1 MVEAG
6 DDFPARGEEPPIV
19 LEENLVGSEAP
30 LNPDGIFAAEETRY
44 TEPEAI
50 AFERAMYN
58 MTFSNLGNGP
68 PLLPWEQGVFAQIF
82 APESSNGLP
91 DTLSVAPAP
100 APLVAAEKGPEESE
114 AFVDRATPGVST
126 LPLFAKHFRALCD
139 RDFSEAQKLNWTR
152 PLASWL
158 TVLES
163 SAFEPRVGE
172 HVLRKLA
179 AADRDGALL
188 TIRDACGVRSPATV
202 LKHAR

>member
-82 APESSNGLP
+82 APEVSNGLP
-91 DTLSVAPAP
+91 DTLNVAPAP
-100 APLVAAEKGPEESE
+100 APLATAEPDEEKAEVAEDGAV
-114 AFVDRATPGVST
+114 AGVPI
-126 LPLFAKHFRALCD
+126 LPLFAKHVRALCD
-139 RDFSEAQKLNWTR
+139 R
-152 PLASWL
+152 
-158 TVLES
+158 
-163 SAFEPRVGE
+163 EP
-172 HVLRKLA
+172 KA
-179 AADRDGALL
+179 
-188 TIRDACGVRSPATV
+188 
-202 LKHAR
+202 